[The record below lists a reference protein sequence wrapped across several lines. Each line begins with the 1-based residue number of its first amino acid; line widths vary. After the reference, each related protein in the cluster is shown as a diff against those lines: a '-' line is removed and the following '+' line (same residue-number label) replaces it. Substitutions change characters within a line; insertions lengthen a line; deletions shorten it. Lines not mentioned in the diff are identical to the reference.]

1 MPTVAKNRGR
11 VKPIRCNRSFP
22 IQVCWLVVGA
32 WLVVGL
38 PVIAAR
44 LWWTVPAALLIF
56 AVTLTAYVMLIVRQM
71 RRHSTC

>member
-1 MPTVAKNRGR
+1 VIDLLAERTVRGMLCR
-11 VKPIRCNRSFP
+11 AA
-22 IQVCWLVVGA
+22 GA

-44 LWWTVPAALLIF
+44 LWWTVPAALVIF
-56 AVTLTAYVMLIVRQM
+56 AVTLTAYVMLIVRHM